1 MAGQPASYDDPDF
14 RTEERVVRRRR
25 LLAAIVTLT
34 AFVAVAGGSAV
45 GAVAVPTRTGPTR
58 RPRSS
63 SFAEVSSR

>member
-14 RTEERVVRRRR
+14 RSEERVVRRRR

-45 GAVAVPTRTGPTR
+45 GAVASAQEDRADPTAQIVVVR
-58 RPRSS
+58 
-63 SFAEVSSR
+63 